1 MGARGR
7 LRTSPA
13 RIGLAATGAFW
24 TMRNNSIPF
33 WLLALALPV
42 LAFILPKLGLNEYYL
57 YVGYVILQYVV
68 LATAWNIL
76 GGYAGYVNFG
86 TGAFFGLGAYT
97 ALVLMKAFGAP
108 LPIQIAGAAIVG
120 ALLGIG
126 AGLLTLRLKGIF
138 FSIATIAA
146 AIVIETFILNWRFV
160 GGATGMQIIRPEVP
174 LGFDTYTRLLLFV
187 MTVLT
192 VIAII
197 VARYIERSWL
207 GRGLHAVRD
216 AEAAAECS
224 GVPTLRLRLIA
235 CAISGALMA
244 AAGAP
249 FPLYTSFV
257 EPSSTFSLNYSVMA
271 LSMAVVGGMSRWWGP
286 VLGAILIASSQ
297 QLAASASPELH
308 LLVVGLLMVIFV
320 IMAPEGLV
328 GLAKLARKSLQPG
341 AKSIRLVEGAKA
353 HD

>member
-1 MGARGR
+1 
-7 LRTSPA
+7 
-13 RIGLAATGAFW
+13 
-24 TMRNNSIPF
+24 MRNNSTSF
-33 WLLALALPV
+33 WAFALALPILGFV
-42 LAFILPKLGLNEYYL
+42 LPKVGLNEYYF
-57 YVGYVILQYVV
+57 YVAYVVLQYVV

-97 ALVLMKAFGAP
+97 ALVAMKAFGAP
-108 LPIQIAGAAIVG
+108 LFVQIAAAAIVG

-160 GGATGMQIIRPEVP
+160 GGASGMQVIRPEVP
-174 LGFDTYTRLLLFV
+174 LGFETYTRLLFFV
-187 MTVLT
+187 MTILT
-192 VIAII
+192 VLAII
-197 VARYIERSWL
+197 VARYIEKSWV
-207 GRGLHAVRD
+207 GRGLHALRD
-216 AEAAAECS
+216 AESAAECS
-224 GVPTLRLRLIA
+224 GVPTLRLKLLA

-249 FPLYTSFV
+249 FPLYTSFI
-257 EPSSTFSLNYSVMA
+257 EPHSTFSLNYSVMA

-286 VLGAILIASSQ
+286 VLGAILIASTQ

-308 LLVVGLLMVIFV
+308 LLVVGLLMVLFV
-320 IMAPEGLV
+320 IVAPDGLV
-328 GLAKLARKSLQPG
+328 GLVQWARKMVGPGRKEVELARGSER
-341 AKSIRLVEGAKA
+341 A
-353 HD
+353 